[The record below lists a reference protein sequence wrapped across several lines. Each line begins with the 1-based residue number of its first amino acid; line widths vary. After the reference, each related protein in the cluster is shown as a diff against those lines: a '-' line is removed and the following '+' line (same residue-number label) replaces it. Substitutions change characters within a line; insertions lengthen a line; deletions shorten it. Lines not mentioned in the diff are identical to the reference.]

1 MEKSKTAELVF
12 ILDESGSMGRFTPD
26 TIKGFNDTI
35 DEHRG
40 KDENIITS
48 VILFNEVTKVLYDR
62 VPIDEVPVMTT
73 DDYHPDNRTAL
84 CDAVGSTINNILCR
98 QLVDPADKRPE
109 KTIVF
114 ITTDGMENA
123 SKVFSADAVRELI
136 TSAEENC
143 NWEFV
148 FYGSNFDAVKTAR
161 TYGIRAENAMEYES
175 SHAGYRQM
183 HACRS
188 KKLKDFL
195 N

>member
-1 MEKSKTAELVF
+1 MKQLTEKEYYV
-12 ILDESGSMGRFTPD
+12 
-26 TIKGFNDTI
+26 
-35 DEHRG
+35 RG
-40 KDENIITS
+40 
-48 VILFNEVTKVLYDR
+48 
-62 VPIDEVPVMTT
+62 M
-73 DDYHPDNRTAL
+73 TAL
-84 CDAVGSTINNILCR
+84 LDAVGGAIDHT
-98 QLVDPADKRPE
+98 VAVHKHTKKEYVPE
-109 KTIVF
+109 KTLFV